1 MPIRRKRHNS
11 RFDRKCPIEHTGF
24 YPHLVRYL
32 EWIKVHGYSKETVQ
46 RKESSL
52 RRFIAWCDE
61 RGLNEP
67 KEITKPVLE
76 GYQRHLYHYRKL
88 NGQPLAFSSQNIFLS
103 ALKGFFKWLTR
114 ENYLLYNPASELVLP
129 KRPKRLPQTLLS
141 RDEMALILNQPDLN
155 TPDGVRDRTIL
166 ELFYASGIRRMEL
179 LQLRVQDV
187 DTKHL
192 VLYVRQ
198 GKGAKDRLL
207 PLSEEAGQWLEKYLH
222 DIRPQLVLTASEER
236 LFLSDY
242 GEPYTGGVLGR
253 MIKKRL
259 AQAGIEGQGG
269 CHLFRHACATHML
282 ENGADIR
289 FIQALLG
296 HEDLSSTQIYTHVAI
311 EKLRAVHAAT
321 HPRGQG
327 RGRKETGEEECLDT
341 EEDAASAG

>member
-1 MPIRRKRHNS
+1 MPIRRKHHNS

-24 YPHLVRYL
+24 HPHLMRYL
-32 EWIKVHGYSKETVQ
+32 EWIEVHGYSPETAQ

-67 KEITKPVLE
+67 REITKPVLE
-76 GYQRHLYHYRKL
+76 RYQRHLYHYRKP

-103 ALKGFFKWLTR
+103 AIRGFFKWLTR
-114 ENYLLYNPASELVLP
+114 ENYLLYNPASELVPP

-179 LQLRVQDV
+179 LKLRVQDV

-259 AQAGIEGQGG
+259 KQAGIEGQGG

-341 EEDAASAG
+341 EEDAVSAG